1 MPNGTSLIYLEN
13 LAVGL
18 KRIHGEIKKPYSGQN
33 PSKPTV
39 RAFTILIIS
48 ALLHVNK
55 HHPLDNIYE
64 ILI

>member
-33 PSKPTV
+33 PPKPTV
-39 RAFTILIIS
+39 RAFTILIFTLFPAMDMYTS
-48 ALLHVNK
+48 AQIKLMLV
-55 HHPLDNIYE
+55 
-64 ILI
+64 